1 MNIEI
6 TIPET
11 WSEVKLK
18 QYLDYIK
25 GVKPYEGTED
35 YDLIT
40 LEKAIN
46 HFCNISASQLNALPV
61 ENYKG
66 LIGYMTDLFKNGE
79 SSPLVKKFVV
89 GSTKF
94 GFIPSLDKMTYG
106 EYLDLTTYFKDM
118 WPNMVTIM
126 SILYRPIT
134 EESGETYSI
143 QPYNGTDE
151 ETEALFNHALTMDI
165 VWGAIGFFMLLQKD
179 LSTGMMDYSMKTL
192 EEMIEKDFQLQETLV
207 KNGVDMSAL
216 QSLQEMISQN
226 SKK

>member
-18 QYLDYIK
+18 QYLDYMK
-25 GVKPYEGTED
+25 GIKPYEGTED
-35 YDLIT
+35 YELVV
-40 LEKAIN
+40 LEKAVN
-46 HFCNISASQLNALPV
+46 HFCNISVGQLNALPI

-66 LIGYMTDLFKNGE
+66 LIGFMTDLLKDGE
-79 SSPLVKKFVV
+79 SQLLVKKFVV
-89 GSTKF
+89 GSTKY

-134 EESGETYSI
+134 QESGETYSI

-151 ETEALFNHALTMDI
+151 ETEALFSHALTMDI
-165 VWGAIGFFMLLQKD
+165 VWGAIGFFTLLQKD
-179 LSTGMMDYSMKTL
+179 LSTGMMDYSMKML

-216 QSLQEMISQN
+216 QSLQEMILQD

>member
-18 QYLDYIK
+18 QYLDYAK
-25 GVKPYEGTED
+25 SLKPYEGTED
-35 YDLIT
+35 YELVA

-46 HFCNISASQLNALPV
+46 HFCNVSTSQLNALPI

-66 LIGYMTDLFKNGE
+66 LIGYMTDLLKDGE
-79 SSPLVKKFVV
+79 SSPLIKKFVV
-89 GSTKF
+89 GSTKY
-94 GFIPSLDKMTYG
+94 GFITSLDKMSYG

-118 WPNMVTIM
+118 WPNMTTIM
-126 SILYRPIT
+126 SILYRPIV

-143 QPYNGTDE
+143 KPYNGTDE
-151 ETEALFNHALTMDI
+151 ETEALFSHALTMDI
-165 VWGAIGFFMLLQKD
+165 VWGAISFFLSLQRDLSIGMVNYSIQTVTEMIKKDSLLQDTFIKSGAD
-179 LSTGMMDYSMKTL
+179 ISQLQY
-192 EEMIEKDFQLQETLV
+192 LQET
-207 KNGVDMSAL
+207 
-216 QSLQEMISQN
+216 ISQS

>member
-1 MNIEI
+1 M
-6 TIPET
+6 
-11 WSEVKLK
+11 
-18 QYLDYIK
+18 K
-25 GVKPYEGTED
+25 GIKPYEGTED
-35 YDLIT
+35 YELVV
-40 LEKAIN
+40 LEKAVN
-46 HFCNISASQLNALPV
+46 HFCNISVSQLNALPI

-66 LIGYMTDLFKNGE
+66 LIGFMTDLLKDAE
-79 SSPLVKKFVV
+79 SQLLVKKFVV
-89 GSTKF
+89 GSTKY

-151 ETEALFNHALTMDI
+151 ETEALFSHALTMDI
-165 VWGAIGFFMLLQKD
+165 VWGAIGFFTLLQKD
-179 LSTGMMDYSMKTL
+179 LSTGMMDYSMKML

-216 QSLQEMISQN
+216 QSLQEMISQDL
-226 SKK
+226 KK

>member
-18 QYLDYIK
+18 QYLDYMK
-25 GVKPYEGTED
+25 GIKPYEGTEH
-35 YDLIT
+35 YELVL
-40 LEKAIN
+40 LEKAVN
-46 HFCNISASQLNALPV
+46 HFCNISASQLNALPI

-66 LIGYMTDLFKNGE
+66 LIGYMTDLLKDGE
-79 SSPLVKKFVV
+79 SQPLVKKFAV
-89 GSTKF
+89 GGTKY
-94 GFIPSLDKMTYG
+94 GFIPSLDGMTYG

-134 EESGETYSI
+134 EEKGETYSI

-151 ETEALFNHALTMDI
+151 ETEALFSHALTMDI
-165 VWGAIGFFMLLQKD
+165 VWGAIGFFTLLQKD
-179 LSTGMMDYSMKTL
+179 LSIGMMDYSMKTL
-192 EEMIEKDFQLQETLV
+192 EEMIKKDSQLQETLE

-216 QSLQEMISQN
+216 QSLQEMISRDLN
-226 SKK
+226 K